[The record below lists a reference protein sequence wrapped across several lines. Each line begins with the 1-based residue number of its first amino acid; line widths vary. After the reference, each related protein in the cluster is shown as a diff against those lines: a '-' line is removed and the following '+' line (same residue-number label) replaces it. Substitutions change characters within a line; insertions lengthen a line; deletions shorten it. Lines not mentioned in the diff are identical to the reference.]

1 MMNIRDFI
9 FINKA
14 KTVNKIRILEIL
26 GFDANSE
33 ISHSPEI
40 LEEINNNL
48 ITSEIENEDILEI
61 QETKTDFYIYND
73 DLNLNDNNLENTTTK
88 TFEPIKITSQIK
100 KLWTDIESRRQ
111 WVVPATLIGTT
122 IVLIITAS
130 SLFINNRNKEIDIE
144 NLYLTLTVDSNNL
157 VNQLEDIINISTDNF
172 YSKYDVSNSSA
183 NLQLIESKIME
194 YERNLVERNDIKNST
209 DLLNNLNNIFIL
221 VNDLDDLISYRILL
235 SEILIYDDL
244 LLITDE
250 VDIESLS
257 NELSEISATSKLN
270 FEKLPSIDEF
280 SNHNFLLKET
290 LNSAEN
296 LHGRLIASLRNNE
309 NDIAKTLIV
318 AINMNKQIE
327 QDSFNEALNLFKENK
342 INLYKSLDTLP

>member
-1 MMNIRDFI
+1 MNIRDFI

-48 ITSEIENEDILEI
+48 ITSEIENEEKIEH
-61 QETKTDFYIYND
+61 QESKPNFYIYND

-111 WVVPATLIGTT
+111 WVVPATLIGAT
-122 IVLIITAS
+122 IVLVITAS
-130 SLFINNRNKEIDIE
+130 SLFINNRNKELDIE

-157 VNQLEDIINISTDNF
+157 VTQLEDIINISTDIF

-250 VDIESLS
+250 IDIESLS

-342 INLYKSLDTLP
+342 INLYKSLETLP

>member
-1 MMNIRDFI
+1 MMNIRDYI

-48 ITSEIENEDILEI
+48 ITSEIENEDILEV

-194 YERNLVERNDIKNST
+194 YERNLVERNDIENNT

-221 VNDLDDLISYRILL
+221 VNDLDNLISYRILL

-250 VDIESLS
+250 IDIESLS

-270 FEKLPSIDEF
+270 FEKLPSIEEF

>member
-40 LEEINNNL
+40 IEEINNNL

-61 QETKTDFYIYND
+61 QETKTDFYTYND
-73 DLNLNDNNLENTTTK
+73 DFNLNDNILEKTTTK

-111 WVVPATLIGTT
+111 WVVPATLIGAT

-130 SLFINNRNKEIDIE
+130 SLFINNRNKETDIE

-194 YERNLVERNDIKNST
+194 YERNLVERNDIENST

-250 VDIESLS
+250 IDIESLS

-280 SNHNFLLKET
+280 TNHNFLLKET

-327 QDSFNEALNLFKENK
+327 QDSFNEALNLFKKNK

>member
-48 ITSEIENEDILEI
+48 ITSEIENEDILEV

-194 YERNLVERNDIKNST
+194 YERNLVERNDIENNT

-250 VDIESLS
+250 IDIESLS

>member
-48 ITSEIENEDILEI
+48 ITSEIENEDILEV

-194 YERNLVERNDIKNST
+194 YERNLVERNDIENNT

-221 VNDLDDLISYRILL
+221 VNDLDNLISYRILL

-250 VDIESLS
+250 IDIESLS

>member
-40 LEEINNNL
+40 IEEINNNL

-111 WVVPATLIGTT
+111 WVVPATLIGAT

-130 SLFINNRNKEIDIE
+130 SLFINNRNKETDIE

-194 YERNLVERNDIKNST
+194 YERNLVERNDIENST

-250 VDIESLS
+250 IDIESLS

-280 SNHNFLLKET
+280 TNHNFLLKET